1 MKRFIYAAIAVT
13 IILTGCEYHPFYDG
27 QAFGVYAPNVGL
39 IRTDGTTIN
48 VPIVDRSPYVLE
60 FYGGMGKNHNIIVA
74 DPDCLDYVY
83 EESDVVSSVGDTDI
97 VPASIT
103 LQPKKKADTSIT
115 IEDID
120 TGESITINVSIKDSY
135 KAAEVMTGNDTF
147 RTRTLFV
154 FDYFGSDDIVKIC
167 RHASQLGHIEHI
179 VDGRYEFVV
188 EPDELYG
195 DVLYFEITYPADE
208 TGKPSAAGVETFKR
222 YLVGYEGGGYGSADW
237 QMELLNLIGFR
248 MTTKMSDPSYEYNA
262 VLRFVDVTGMEDYV
276 IDENFDGDHFML
288 RSAQLFL
295 WDF

>member
-103 LQPKKKADTSIT
+103 LHPKKKADTSIT

-120 TGESITINVSIKDSY
+120 TGESITINVSIKDC
-135 KAAEVMTGNDTF
+135 V
-147 RTRTLFV
+147 
-154 FDYFGSDDIVKIC
+154 
-167 RHASQLGHIEHI
+167 
-179 VDGRYEFVV
+179 
-188 EPDELYG
+188 
-195 DVLYFEITYPADE
+195 
-208 TGKPSAAGVETFKR
+208 
-222 YLVGYEGGGYGSADW
+222 
-237 QMELLNLIGFR
+237 
-248 MTTKMSDPSYEYNA
+248 
-262 VLRFVDVTGMEDYV
+262 
-276 IDENFDGDHFML
+276 
-288 RSAQLFL
+288 
-295 WDF
+295 

>member
-27 QAFGVYAPNVGL
+27 QSFGVYAPNVGL

-60 FYGGMGKNHNIIVA
+60 FYGGMGKNHNITVA

-83 EESDVVSSVGDTDI
+83 EESDIKSSVGDTDV
-97 VPASIT
+97 VPSSIT
-103 LQPKKKADTSIT
+103 LQPKKKAETSIT

-120 TGESITINVSIKDSY
+120 TGESVTIKVCIKDSY

-147 RTRTLFV
+147 LSRTLFV
-154 FDYFGSDDIVKIC
+154 FDYFGSDDVVKIC
-167 RHASQLGHIEHI
+167 RRTAKQGEIEHV
-179 VDGRYEFVV
+179 VDGRYEFVS

-208 TGKPSAAGVETFKR
+208 TGKPSAGGVETFKR
-222 YLVGYEGGGYGSADW
+222 YLVGYEGGGYGSARW
-237 QMELLNLIGFR
+237 QMELLNLIVFR
-248 MTTKMSDPSYEYNA
+248 LTTKMSDPSYEYNA

-276 IDENFDGDHFML
+276 IDENFDGDHCMR
-288 RSAQLFL
+288 RSAQLVL
-295 WDF
+295 RDF

>member
-1 MKRFIYAAIAVT
+1 
-13 IILTGCEYHPFYDG
+13 
-27 QAFGVYAPNVGL
+27 
-39 IRTDGTTIN
+39 
-48 VPIVDRSPYVLE
+48 
-60 FYGGMGKNHNIIVA
+60 MGKNHNITVA

-83 EESDVVSSVGDTDI
+83 EESDIKSSVGDTDV
-97 VPASIT
+97 VPSSIT
-103 LQPKKKADTSIT
+103 LQPKKKAETSIT

-120 TGESITINVSIKDSY
+120 TGESVTIKVCIKDSY

-147 RTRTLFV
+147 LSRTLFV
-154 FDYFGSDDIVKIC
+154 FDYFGSDDVVKIC
-167 RHASQLGHIEHI
+167 RRTAKQGEIEHV
-179 VDGRYEFVV
+179 VDGRYEFVS

-208 TGKPSAAGVETFKR
+208 TGKPSAGGVETFKR
-222 YLVGYEGGGYGSADW
+222 YLVGYEGGGYGSARW

-248 MTTKMSDPSYEYNA
+248 LTTKMSDPSYEYNA

-295 WDF
+295 RDF